1 MTLCSVN
8 CGDQLIRFLIK
19 RKHFSSLRI
28 VWMYFLFFLNR
39 LGLLSNRD
47 GVRLSHELFK
57 NMSLKEIEE
66 ITEECFQTV
75 VKHSLFEDAEK
86 AVEQYK
92 SEGKKVFLAS
102 GSPSMI
108 INKICQYL
116 ETESCVATEYSDNG
130 DIITGIAEP
139 ICYSEGKVKMLE
151 QRGLLAAPFILYTD
165 DVSDLPL
172 IKHAA
177 HVYLV
182 NPRQKLV
189 DAVKSL
195 NIPHEVKHWK

>member
-1 MTLCSVN
+1 M
-8 CGDQLIRFLIK
+8 IRFLIK

-28 VWMYFLFFLNR
+28 VWMYFLFFLNK
-39 LGLLSNRD
+39 LSLLSNHD

-57 NMSLKEIEE
+57 NMSMKEIEE
-66 ITEECFQTV
+66 ITEECFQNV
-75 VKHSLFEDAEK
+75 VKNSLYADAVK
-86 AVEQYK
+86 TVEQYR
-92 SEGKKVFLAS
+92 SEAKKVFLAS

-108 INKICQYL
+108 IQKICTYL
-116 ETESCVATEYSDNG
+116 GTESCVATEYSNNG

-139 ICYSEGKVKMLE
+139 ICYSEGKVKILE

-165 DVSDLPL
+165 DISDLPL

-182 NPRQKLV
+182 NPRQKLI
-189 DAVKSL
+189 DAVESL

>member
-1 MTLCSVN
+1 MHL
-8 CGDQLIRFLIK
+8 
-19 RKHFSSLRI
+19 
-28 VWMYFLFFLNR
+28 LFFIHK
-39 LGLLSNRD
+39 LGLLTNYD

-57 NMSLKEIEE
+57 NMSLKEMEE
-66 ITEECFQTV
+66 IAEECFRSI
-75 VKHSLFEDAEK
+75 VKCSLYADAVKE
-86 AVEQYK
+86 VEQYK
-92 SEGKKVFLAS
+92 SEAKKVILAS

-116 ETESCVATEYSDNG
+116 ETESCVATEYSNNG